1 MDREVELRE
10 FVSARRRPRPV
21 GVVALVIALAACS
34 APGEA
39 RDHAPASP
47 ASGDVPT
54 QTSSASDQPVRFST
68 DAFAN
73 LREGPVDAD
82 TAASLQ
88 ESLDTAAGGDG
99 ATATVMTSDGTWTGA
114 TGTADGAEPMSPL
127 AEMAIGSI
135 TKTIV
140 AAQVMRLVE
149 AGRLDLDDPA
159 VDHLPAK
166 IDFDTN
172 GATVRD
178 LLAMRSGIPDY
189 VDALWDSLSTDTGHV
204 WRVDEMLALVPSRRE
219 PPGKEIVYSST
230 NYLLLG
236 LILEHAYDR
245 PLAQILRD
253 GVLHGPGLAR
263 MAYQP
268 AERPSAPI
276 AHPDGAPALPRA
288 RGGGYLPSLAG
299 ATAAG
304 PAGGMASDSA
314 TLARWWGRL
323 CGGQIV
329 SPASFETMTDF
340 GRTQDWYGLGIANRS
355 DAAPAAVGNKGE
367 HVGFN
372 ALAECRP
379 DLGAVVVVLM
389 NDEQADTDTV
399 ESALMT
405 ALQYR

>member
-1 MDREVELRE
+1 MMR
-10 FVSARRRPRPV
+10 ARAV
-21 GVVALVIALAACS
+21 GAAVLLIALTACAGPGDTGNSGAA
-34 APGEA
+34 PP
-39 RDHAPASP
+39 PASQV
-47 ASGDVPT
+47 GT
-54 QTSSASDQPVRFST
+54 QTTTPSDQPVRFSM
-68 DAFAN
+68 DAFAG
-73 LREGPVDAD
+73 LREEPMDAD
-82 TAASLQ
+82 TAALLQ
-88 ESLDTAAGGDG
+88 ESLDTAAGRDG

-114 TGTADGAEPMSPL
+114 TGTADGVEPMSPM
-127 AEMAIGSI
+127 AQMAIGSI

-140 AAQVMRLVE
+140 ASQVMRLVE
-149 AGRLDLDDPA
+149 AGKLDLDDPA
-159 VDHLPAK
+159 ADHLPEK

-204 WRVDEMLALVPSRRE
+204 WRVGEMLALVRPRRDR
-219 PPGKEIVYSST
+219 PGKEIVYSST

-253 GVLHGPGLAR
+253 GVLDGPGLER
-263 MAYQP
+263 MVYQP

-276 AHPDGAPALPRA
+276 ANPDGAPALPRG
-288 RGGGYLPSLAG
+288 RGGAYLPSLAG
-299 ATAAG
+299 VTAARA
-304 PAGGMASDSA
+304 AGAVASDSA